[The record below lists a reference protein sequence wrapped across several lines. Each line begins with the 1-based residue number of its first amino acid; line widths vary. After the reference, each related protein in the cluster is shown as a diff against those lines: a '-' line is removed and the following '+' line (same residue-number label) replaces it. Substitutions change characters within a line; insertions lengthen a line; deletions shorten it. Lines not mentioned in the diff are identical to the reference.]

1 MADVEHYHRGNAQR
15 ALISFEQCKLLLRP
29 MLKGSLEQS
38 AAFMFVFYD
47 SNFDGLLTAA
57 EVRTLIEGMPLGSH
71 SERDLLD
78 LLSAH
83 RKGSYC
89 FDDYVAHTQARGLH
103 GGIALAREL
112 LLAPNEHELHERR
125 SHRVAEDGT
134 L

>member
-1 MADVEHYHRGNAQR
+1 MMA
-15 ALISFEQCKLLLRP
+15 C
-29 MLKGSLEQS
+29 LKQA

-47 SNFDGLLTAA
+47 SNFDGLLTAS
-57 EVRTLIEGMPLGSH
+57 EVRAVIEGMPLGSH

-83 RKGSYC
+83 EGRKGAYL
-89 FDDYVAHTQARGLH
+89 FDDYLAHTQARGLH
-103 GGIALAREL
+103 GGIVLAREL
-112 LLAPNEHELHERR
+112 LLAPNEHDFQERR